1 MSWNEQEKMKLLK
14 VNNMND
20 VKECI
25 KACEGKHIQ
34 QIAYSS
40 YHDALTQI
48 CFTCNKVVTNI
59 KTFITDEE
67 KIN

>member
-1 MSWNEQEKMKLLK
+1 MKLLK